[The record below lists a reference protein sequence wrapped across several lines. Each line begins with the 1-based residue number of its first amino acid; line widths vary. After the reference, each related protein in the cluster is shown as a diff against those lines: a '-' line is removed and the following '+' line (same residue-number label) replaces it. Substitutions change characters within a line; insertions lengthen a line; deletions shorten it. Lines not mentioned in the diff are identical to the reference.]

1 MSFFFFLMYVN
12 YMYVSLSLAF
22 SLLYFIIFPY
32 SNVIVKIQ
40 NLIKGISSEEALNQ
54 KDI

>member
-1 MSFFFFLMYVN
+1 MYVN
-12 YMYVSLSLAF
+12 YMYVSLCLAF

-54 KDI
+54 KDVQNLGI